1 MIARG
6 FSQSELEGEHV
17 LDHPS
22 ENRIDAGDNA
32 GALPTCSIH
41 VGSLVRRYRTQGL
54 KGPGV
59 YPQCVPVEGE
69 PAHLLSWSDART
81 YRQKAGSD
89 AMLSPVELDVLRDAA
104 NGLTCQESAKLRAK
118 STETV
123 KSQRKSV
130 MTKLGARNMTHA
142 VGTGS
147 AIGLICAEQ
156 AA

>member
-1 MIARG
+1 MM
-6 FSQSELEGEHV
+6 EGERV
-17 LDHPS
+17 LDHTP
-22 ENRIDAGDNA
+22 ETRIDVGDVA
-32 GALPTCSIH
+32 GALPMCSIH

-59 YPQCVPVEGE
+59 YPQCVPAAGE

-81 YRQKAGSD
+81 YSQKAGSD
-89 AMLSPVELDVLRDAA
+89 ATLSPVELDVLRDAA

-130 MTKLGARNMTHA
+130 MTKLGARNMTQA

-147 AIGLICAEQ
+147 AIGLISVEQ